1 MPLLDG
7 VVVHELTAHGD
18 DRGRFVES
26 YRAEWVPD
34 GPVMV
39 QGNCVVRAAGSL
51 VGLHHHRNQSDWWYL
66 VAGTAR
72 YVLHDLRRS
81 SPTFGQTWTRDVTA
95 PDDQLGLYI
104 PPGVA
109 HGFSALTD
117 VTLTYLVSGYYDP
130 ADELGLAWDDP
141 ALGIDWGV
149 ASPILSGRDQANP
162 TLAELDLP
170 A

>member
-1 MPLLDG
+1 MLDG
-7 VVVHELTAHGD
+7 VVVRELTAHGD
-18 DRGRFVES
+18 DRGHFVES
-26 YRAEWVPD
+26 YRAEWVPG
-34 GPVMV
+34 GPRMV
-39 QGNCVVRAAGSL
+39 QGNCVARAAGSL
-51 VGLHHHRNQSDWWYL
+51 VGLHHHRGQSDWWYL

-81 SPTFGQTWTRDVTA
+81 SPTFGETWTRDVTA
-95 PDDQLGLYI
+95 PDEHVGVYI

-141 ALGIDWGV
+141 QLAIDWGV

-162 TLAELDLP
+162 KLADLP
-170 A
+170 PID